1 MPVEAVR
8 KEHTIAEKPYV
19 MAERKKLAER
29 LLAFR
34 VEHNIARR
42 VVADLVGCSQSNIK
56 WIEDCKSAPSF
67 SLALALNRLLSLT
80 PNSVRRL
87 MREANIK
94 P

>member
-1 MPVEAVR
+1 MPVEAPR
-8 KEHTIAEKPYV
+8 KEHNIADKPFV
-19 MAERKKLAER
+19 LAERRKLSER

-67 SLALALNRLLSLT
+67 SLALALNRLIELT
-80 PNSVRRL
+80 PNSVKRL
-87 MREANIK
+87 MREKDIK